1 MRWRY
6 PIPAHAASECVGGRC
21 VLAEGI
27 VVRPRTPLEP
37 LKAQTINVAYQYG
50 AQASKGSLEAG
61 KLADLAILDGNP

>member
-1 MRWRY
+1 MNVSV
-6 PIPAHAASECVGGRC
+6 AAA

-61 KLADLAILDGNP
+61 KLADLAILDGNPLTVAPMAI